1 MKYHQIPTKRK
12 QLFLTVLILVVYW
25 GVLRCGQFMLPELS
39 DELRLHFSRYGV
51 VCLFIS
57 GLLAGLGFYWGA
69 KVRHNKEL
77 AQSEIAACE
86 SVLDM
91 LRGLQRELGTDFSG
105 QIGKAEFRYS
115 VARDKLSEADEY
127 PSFIEFSG
135 CISIAVL
142 AVGTFFCFYGVG

>member
-1 MKYHQIPTKRK
+1 M
-12 QLFLTVLILVVYW
+12 
-25 GVLRCGQFMLPELS
+25 ELCA
-39 DELRLHFSRYGV
+39 
-51 VCLFIS
+51 CLFRGCWR
-57 GLLAGLGFYWGA
+57 GLVLLGA

-115 VARDKLSEADEY
+115 VARGKLSEADEY

-142 AVGTFFCFYGVG
+142 AVGTFFCFMVSASDVYVLHFSRYLLLGRASNDWSVIRVILIDLWLNPDRV